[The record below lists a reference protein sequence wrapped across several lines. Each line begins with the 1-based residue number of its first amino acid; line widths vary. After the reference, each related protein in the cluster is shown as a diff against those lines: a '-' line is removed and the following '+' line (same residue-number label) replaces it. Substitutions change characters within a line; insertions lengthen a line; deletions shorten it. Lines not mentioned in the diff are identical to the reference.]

1 MTLGLAVVVGSQ
13 NAKYFRNIESLKQ
26 RTAHSSMS
34 SGLFAMI
41 LGSIERYFK
50 GLSDELSDVIL
61 APLHQGKL
69 AVKSA
74 VLYQPLLRS
83 GWQSYHWKAL

>member
-1 MTLGLAVVVGSQ
+1 
-13 NAKYFRNIESLKQ
+13 
-26 RTAHSSMS
+26 
-34 SGLFAMI
+34 MI

-50 GLSDELSDVIL
+50 GLSDEPSDVIL